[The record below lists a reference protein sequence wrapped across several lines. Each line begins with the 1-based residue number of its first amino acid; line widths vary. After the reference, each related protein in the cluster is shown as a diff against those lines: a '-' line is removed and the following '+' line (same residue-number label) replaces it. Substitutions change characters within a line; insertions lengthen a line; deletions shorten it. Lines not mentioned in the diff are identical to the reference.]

1 MTTDKELPKEETTN
15 KELSKKGPIEKGS
28 SESFDLPNGLDPV
41 GISDKPNLGKL
52 SPSKSSS
59 DKPKRD
65 LMGYVDVIGRI
76 AAVLSIVMYV
86 AYITQ
91 ISNNLSGHPGSPWQ
105 PLAAFFNCMM
115 WTLYGFLK
123 PKKDL
128 PIICANVP
136 GIVLGFT
143 AFITALIH

>member
-1 MTTDKELPKEETTN
+1 MTTDKELPKEGPT
-15 KELSKKGPIEKGS
+15 KKGL
-28 SESFDLPNGLDPV
+28 SESFDLPIGSASRDL
-41 GISDKPNLGKL
+41 
-52 SPSKSSS
+52 S
-59 DKPKRD
+59 DKPKKD
-65 LMGYVDVIGRI
+65 SMGYVDVIGRI

>member
-1 MTTDKELPKEETTN
+1 MTTDKELPKEGPTR
-15 KELSKKGPIEKGS
+15 KGP
-28 SESFDLPNGLDPV
+28 SESFDLPIGSVSRDL
-41 GISDKPNLGKL
+41 
-52 SPSKSSS
+52 S

-65 LMGYVDVIGRI
+65 PMGYVDAIGRI

>member
-1 MTTDKELPKEETTN
+1 MTTDKELPKEGPTG
-15 KELSKKGPIEKGS
+15 KGPS
-28 SESFDLPNGLDPV
+28 DDLDLPNGSASMGL
-41 GISDKPNLGKL
+41 SDN
-52 SPSKSSS
+52 
-59 DKPKRD
+59 PKKNS
-65 LMGYVDVIGRI
+65 LGYVDVIGRI